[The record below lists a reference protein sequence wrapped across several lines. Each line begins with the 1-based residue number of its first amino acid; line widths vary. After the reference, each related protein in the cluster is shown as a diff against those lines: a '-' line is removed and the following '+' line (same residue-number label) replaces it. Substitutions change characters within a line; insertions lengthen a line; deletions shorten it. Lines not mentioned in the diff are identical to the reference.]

1 MRNRILE
8 IVVFLMDYMRDNTER
23 SSGTDEL
30 SATLLD
36 MGYSEHEINTAYDWF
51 LDQFS
56 SNTEEYYSAFP
67 IGSYSS
73 RIFTEQERIQLST
86 EAQGFLLK
94 LNHSGILNN
103 EQLEIILER
112 TMLLTGE
119 AITLEQIKIVVS
131 SVIFKDYEQVDNQ
144 DFFDSNF
151 TNSGLL
157 N

>member
-8 IVVFLMDYMRDNTER
+8 IVVFLMDYMRDNTDK
-23 SSGTDEL
+23 SNSTDEL
-30 SATLLD
+30 STTLLD

-56 SNTEEYYSAFP
+56 SNTEEYYSSFP

-73 RIFTEQERIQLST
+73 RIFTDQEKLQLT
-86 EAQGFLLK
+86 TDAQGFLLK
-94 LNHSGILNN
+94 LNHTGILTD

-119 AITLEQIKIVVS
+119 PISLEQIKIVVS
-131 SVIFKDYEQVDNQ
+131 SVIFKDYEQLNNQ
-144 DFFDSNF
+144 DLFDSNF

>member
-8 IVVFLMDYMRDNTER
+8 IVVFLMDYMRDNSEK

-30 SATLLD
+30 SATLVD

-67 IGSYSS
+67 VGSFSS
-73 RIFTEQERIQLST
+73 RIFTEQERLQLST
-86 EAQGFLLK
+86 DAQGFLLK
-94 LNHSGILNN
+94 LNNSGILND
-103 EQLEIILER
+103 EQLELILER

-119 AITLEQIKIVVS
+119 PISLEQIKIIVS
-131 SVIFKDYEQVDNQ
+131 SVIFKDYEQFNNQ
-144 DFFDSNF
+144 DLFDSNF

>member
-8 IVVFLMDYMRDNTER
+8 IVVFLMDYMRDNSDK

-67 IGSYSS
+67 IGSFSS
-73 RIFTEQERIQLST
+73 RIFTEQERLQLNT
-86 EAQGFLLK
+86 DAQGFLLK
-94 LNHSGILNN
+94 LNNSGILND

-119 AITLEQIKIVVS
+119 PISLEQIKIVVS
-131 SVIFKDYEQVDNQ
+131 SVIFKDYEQFNDQ
-144 DFFDSNF
+144 DLFDSNI